1 MFRSR
6 YRRIIFFFARML
18 LSIIYWDLV
27 LPRLGMRKLSLKN
40 RPERLRRIAIAY
52 RALAIQM
59 GGVLIKVGQ
68 FLSSRVDVLPPAV
81 TLC

>member
-6 YRRIIFFFARML
+6 YRRITFFFARML

-27 LPRLGMRKLSLKN
+27 LPRLGMRKLALKS

-52 RALAIQM
+52 RTLAIQM
-59 GGVLIKVGQ
+59 GG
-68 FLSSRVDVLPPAV
+68 
-81 TLC
+81 C